1 MRFGHPEHL
10 IYLIVLLPLLI
21 FFVAVARRRFKD
33 IQKLG
38 DSELVSKLIAGFSRG
53 KVVWKTILIFL
64 AFSSILFAFAGPQI
78 GSRLK
83 EVKRKG
89 IEIVIALD
97 VSNSM
102 LADDI
107 KPSRLQKAKYT
118 ISKLVD
124 NLANDRVGLVAFAG
138 QSFLQCP
145 MTSDKSAL
153 KMYLDILSTKDITT
167 QGTNFSSAIN
177 QSLKAIKG
185 IEKGA
190 NAEEKNQTRNK
201 VIIIFSDGEDHE
213 AGIENML
220 QRATEQQVR
229 IYTVGVG
236 SDKPT
241 PIPVNDEYGRRI
253 DFKRDSKGS
262 VVTTELQ
269 ETLLRKIA
277 SETNGYFYR
286 ITPQSKIYDQIVED
300 INKLEKDELASKE
313 VMEYDDQFQFFVGLA
328 LCFLVLEAF
337 LTDRKRVKHEN
348 A

>member
-1 MRFGHPEHL
+1 MKFGYPDHL
-10 IYLIVLLPLLI
+10 IYLTILLPLAIL
-21 FFVAVARRRFKD
+21 FAFALHRRFKD
-33 IQKLG
+33 IRQLG
-38 DSELVSKLIAGFSRG
+38 DLGLVGKLIPTFSKG
-53 KVVWKTILIFL
+53 KVMWKSVLLFL
-64 AFSSILFAFAGPQI
+64 AFSSVLFAYAAPQI

-97 VSNSM
+97 ISNSM

-124 NLANDRVGLVAFAG
+124 NLGNDRVGLVAFAG

-153 KMYLDILSTKDITT
+153 KMYLDVISTKDIAT

-177 QSLKAIKG
+177 QSLKAIKS

-201 VIIIFSDGEDHE
+201 VIVIFSDGEDHE
-213 AGIENML
+213 AGIETIL
-220 QRATEQQVR
+220 QKALEQQVR

-241 PIPVNDEYGRRI
+241 PIPIRDEYGRQI
-253 DFKRDSKGS
+253 DFKRDKQSS
-262 VVTTELQ
+262 IVTTKFQ
-269 ETLLRKIA
+269 EPLLRKIA
-277 SETNGYFYR
+277 GETNGFFYR
-286 ITPQSKIYDQIVED
+286 ITPQSKIYDQIVND
-300 INKLEKDELASKE
+300 INDLEKKELATKE
-313 VMEYDDQFQFFVGLA
+313 IMDYDHQFQFFLGLA
-328 LCFLVLEAF
+328 LCFLVLETL
-337 LTDRKRVKHEN
+337 LTDRKRLKN
-348 A
+348 D